1 MKHLLLVLLSLRAAG
16 DAIYRV
22 DSREACDETGA
33 APFCVDFVHAELE
46 AAARAFCESTQ
57 ICVAGEA
64 ASLAAEARRALL
76 ARGDAAEAELRRRF
90 RTAKTRG
97 HPVTTGLA
105 SVDYFLGL
113 DTEVDGASDHYAEQL
128 VRASWV
134 NTAPFQI
141 KALERQPRGDLLE
154 RDPGG
159 ALYLILGR
167 LFKVH
172 ALFDD
177 ILLDVLEADPTGV
190 VAVVSEPQRQLTSLM
205 FRRLRASA
213 GARNRAHLLE
223 RLRVVDYW
231 NYVNALSNA
240 RVALDTYPYGGCL
253 TALDALSNGVP
264 LVVLPGPLERGRHAM
279 SIYGQM
285 NLTDFVARDAADYV
299 RLAVALATDDDVHAR
314 AVGEI
319 RAKYPD
325 AHRAGDVAAEWAGA
339 FLRMTAA
346 PAHFGRAPGDAMP
359 SLNMSEAD
367 SASEQL
373 GSPALSP
380 DSPTP
385 RNSML
390 PASLQNGGSGRSTQG
405 GGLGAPKGSP
415 GVSTERRARI
425 GARKKQ
431 QKIEGAKYATGRRQ
445 RRANQL
451 DIHKEILGAGSWQ
464 RCPRCQSQTTF
475 CSSCAAKF
483 DEMVPEALC
492 RQLAFGP
499 DVEQEFQQMF
509 EDLSHRVDEKCASN
523 RSSEVVPGGTQTA
536 KQRRMTKAR
545 VLDGLRID
553 NITQN
558 IERDK
563 REKSGLLVRQS
574 PIDVMPAEAVQWLAG
589 IDDATRSWIFAH
601 NERITKHQAWLTSD
615 AVDREMS
622 NQDDRINIRKEFKGV
637 KNVHFDAINRRD
649 LGRPAATLRLPP
661 TLADVKARIEDRA
674 KTYVA
679 RKA

>member
-1 MKHLLLVLLSLRAAG
+1 MRCVP
-16 DAIYRV
+16 
-22 DSREACDETGA
+22 SRSWQIFADVESGITD
-33 APFCVDFVHAELE
+33 PLE
-46 AAARAFCESTQ
+46 GS
-57 ICVAGEA
+57 
-64 ASLAAEARRALL
+64 
-76 ARGDAAEAELRRRF
+76 
-90 RTAKTRG
+90 
-97 HPVTTGLA
+97 P
-105 SVDYFLGL
+105 
-113 DTEVDGASDHYAEQL
+113 
-128 VRASWV
+128 
-134 NTAPFQI
+134 
-141 KALERQPRGDLLE
+141 
-154 RDPGG
+154 
-159 ALYLILGR
+159 
-167 LFKVH
+167 
-172 ALFDD
+172 
-177 ILLDVLEADPTGV
+177 
-190 VAVVSEPQRQLTSLM
+190 
-205 FRRLRASA
+205 
-213 GARNRAHLLE
+213 
-223 RLRVVDYW
+223 
-231 NYVNALSNA
+231 ALS
-240 RVALDTYPYGGCL
+240 
-253 TALDALSNGVP
+253 S
-264 LVVLPGPLERGRHAM
+264 
-279 SIYGQM
+279 
-285 NLTDFVARDAADYV
+285 
-299 RLAVALATDDDVHAR
+299 
-314 AVGEI
+314 
-319 RAKYPD
+319 
-325 AHRAGDVAAEWAGA
+325 
-339 FLRMTAA
+339 
-346 PAHFGRAPGDAMP
+346 AHFGRARDAMP

-380 DSPTP
+380 DSPPP

-589 IDDATRSWIFAH
+589 IDDATRSWLFAH